1 MPELAII
8 GGGLA
13 GASVASYV
21 REKDPNLGI
30 TLFTKDQ
37 YVAYSPRDI
46 PFVLSGDIAS
56 FEDLMV
62 HDFSYYKDKGIDLRL
77 NTEITAIDLEN
88 KSIIVEGER
97 LGYDQL
103 VIATGV
109 IPDIPQIPGIDK
121 RGVFLIKGIGDG
133 KKVKEAMK
141 SAKNAVVA
149 GADPVSLEIASAFLT
164 SGINTTV
171 VAPSPYLLPQYLDPD
186 MTVIVQNK
194 LESLG
199 MKVITGSPL
208 GSINGPG
215 HAEFVTVGK
224 EVMPADLVVMS
235 PGAKPNVS
243 LAKQAGIKIGETG
256 GIQVDPSMRVTKS
269 ASVYAAGGCVEV
281 IHHITARS
289 TLSML
294 GGTAVQQ
301 AKVVAENI
309 CGGDA
314 TFDPVVNPVVSVIAG
329 LQVGSVGL
337 TSHAAKQ
344 AGLAPIEGKAQGLTR
359 AHCYPG
365 AKKIYVK
372 LLFEEERLMGAQL
385 ISEEG
390 VKERI
395 DALSFVIKSG
405 ATYEQLRHIETCY
418 APPASSVVDVLTLA
432 LETFKK

>member
-1 MPELAII
+1 MPNLVII

-21 REKDPNLGI
+21 REKDPDMGI
-30 TLFTKDQ
+30 TLFTNDQ

-46 PFVLSGDIAS
+46 PSVLSGDIAS
-56 FEDLMV
+56 FEDLML
-62 HDFSYYKDKGIDLRL
+62 HDFSYYKDKGIDLHT
-77 NTEITAIDLEN
+77 NTEITAIDLES
-88 KSIIVEGER
+88 KSLIVEGEK

-121 RGVFLIKGIGDG
+121 RGVFFIKGIEDG

-149 GADPVSLEIASAFLT
+149 GADPVSLEIASAFIT

-171 VAPSPYLLPQYLDPD
+171 VTSSPYLLPQYLDPD
-186 MTVIVQNK
+186 MTVIVQHK
-194 LESLG
+194 MESLG
-199 MKVITGSPL
+199 MKVITGTPL
-208 GSINGPG
+208 GSINGPE
-215 HAEFVTVGK
+215 HVEFVTVGK
-224 EVMPADLVVMS
+224 EIIPADLVLLS
-235 PGAKPNVS
+235 PGAKPNTS
-243 LAKQAGIKIGETG
+243 LAKQAGIEIGGTG

-281 IHHITARS
+281 THHITARL

-294 GGTAVQQ
+294 GGTAVRQ

-314 TFDPVVNPVVSVIAG
+314 TFTPVVNLVISVVVG

-337 TSHAAKQ
+337 TSYAAKQ
-344 AGLAPIEGKAQGLTR
+344 AGLMVVEGKAQGLTR
-359 AHCYPG
+359 AHCHLG
-365 AKKIYVK
+365 GKKIHVK
-372 LLFEEERLMGAQL
+372 LLFEEERLIGAQL

-395 DALSFVIKSG
+395 DMLSFMIKSG
-405 ATYEQLRHIETCY
+405 TTYGQLRHLETCY
-418 APPASSVVDVLTLA
+418 TPSASSVVDVLTLA

>member
-1 MPELAII
+1 MSELAII

-13 GASVASYV
+13 GALVASYV
-21 REKDPNLGI
+21 REKDPDMSI
-30 TLFTKDQ
+30 TLFTKDR
-37 YVAYSPRDI
+37 YVAYSPRDT

-56 FEDLMV
+56 FEDLMM
-62 HDFSYYKDKGIDLRL
+62 HDFSYYKDKGIDLRID
-77 NTEITAIDLEN
+77 TEITAIDLEN
-88 KSIIVEGER
+88 KSVIVEGER
-97 LGYDQL
+97 RGYDQL

-121 RGVFLIKGIGDG
+121 RGVFFIKGIEDG

-171 VAPSPYLLPQYLDPD
+171 VASSPYVLPQYLDPD
-186 MTVIVQNK
+186 MAVTVQNK

-199 MKVITGSPL
+199 MRVITGSPL
-208 GSINGPG
+208 GSINGPEYV
-215 HAEFVTVGK
+215 EFVTVGK
-224 EVMPADLVVMS
+224 EIIPADLVILS
-235 PGAKPNVS
+235 PGAKPNAN

-256 GIQVDPSMRVTKS
+256 GIQVDPSMHVTKS
-269 ASVYAAGGCVEV
+269 TSVYAAGGCVEV
-281 IHHITARS
+281 IHHITARP

-294 GGTAVQQ
+294 GGTAIQQ
-301 AKVVAENI
+301 ARVVAENI

-314 TFDPVVNPVVSVIAG
+314 TFDPVVNPAVSVIAG

-344 AGLAPIEGKAQGLTR
+344 AGLAPIEGRAQGLTR

-365 AKKIYVK
+365 AKKIHIK
-372 LLFEEERLMGAQL
+372 LLFAEERLIGAQI

-395 DALSFVIKSG
+395 DTLSFLIKSG
-405 ATYEQLRHIETCY
+405 VTYEQLRHIETCY
-418 APPASSVVDVLTLA
+418 APPVSSVVDVLTLA
-432 LETFKK
+432 LETLKR

>member
-1 MPELAII
+1 MPELVII

-21 REKDPNLGI
+21 REKDPDMGI

-46 PFVLSGDIAS
+46 PSVLSGDIAS
-56 FEDLMV
+56 FEDLML
-62 HDFSYYKDKGIDLRL
+62 HDFSYYKDKGIDLRIS
-77 NTEITAIDLEN
+77 TEITAINLED
-88 KSIIVEGER
+88 KSVIVEGET

-121 RGVFLIKGIGDG
+121 RGVFFIKGIEDG

-141 SAKNAVVA
+141 SARNAVVA
-149 GADPVSLEIASAFLT
+149 GADPLSLEIASAFIT

-171 VAPSPYLLPQYLDPD
+171 VTSSPYLLPQHLDPD

-199 MKVITGSPL
+199 IRVITGSPL
-208 GSINGPG
+208 GSINGPE
-215 HAEFVTVGK
+215 HVEFVTVGK
-224 EVMPADLVVMS
+224 EVIPADLVILS
-235 PGAKPNVS
+235 PGTKPNVS
-243 LAKQAGIKIGETG
+243 LAKQAGIKIGGTG
-256 GIQVDPSMRVTKS
+256 GIQVDPSMRVTES
-269 ASVYAAGGCVEV
+269 SSVYAAGGCVEV
-281 IHHITARS
+281 IHHITARP

-314 TFDPVVNPVVSVIAG
+314 TFAPVVNPVVSVVAG

-337 TSHAAKQ
+337 TSYAAKQ
-344 AGLAPIEGKAQGLTR
+344 AGLAPVEGKAQGLTR

-365 AKKIYVK
+365 GKKIHVK
-372 LLFEEERLMGAQL
+372 LLFEEERLIGAQL

-390 VKERI
+390 VKERV
-395 DALSFVIKSG
+395 DALSFMIKSG
-405 ATYEQLRHIETCY
+405 VTYEQLRHIETCY
-418 APPASSVVDVLTLA
+418 APSTSSVVDVLTLA
-432 LETFKK
+432 LETFER

>member
-1 MPELAII
+1 MPDLVII

-13 GASVASYV
+13 GASIASYV
-21 REKDPNLGI
+21 REKDPDMGI

-37 YVAYSPRDI
+37 YMAYSPRDI
-46 PFVLSGDIAS
+46 PSVLSGDIAS
-56 FEDLMV
+56 FEDLMM
-62 HDFSYYKDKGIDLRL
+62 HDFSYYKDRGIDLRT
-77 NTEITAIDLEN
+77 NTEITAIDIED
-88 KSIIVEGER
+88 KSIIVEGEK

-109 IPDIPQIPGIDK
+109 IPNIPQIPGIDK
-121 RGVFLIKGIGDG
+121 RGVFFIQGIEDG

-149 GADPVSLEIASAFLT
+149 GADPVSLEIASAFIT

-171 VAPSPYLLPQYLDPD
+171 VAPSPYILPQYLDPD

-199 MKVITGSPL
+199 IKVITGTPL
-208 GSINGPG
+208 GSINGPE
-215 HAEFVTVGK
+215 HVEFVTVGK
-224 EVMPADLVVMS
+224 EIIQADLVILS
-235 PGAKPNVS
+235 PGAKPNTS
-243 LAKQAGIKIGETG
+243 LARQAGIKIGGTG

-269 ASVYAAGGCVEV
+269 TSVCAAGGCVEV
-281 IHHITARS
+281 IHHITARP

-294 GGTAVQQ
+294 VGTAVRQ
-301 AKVVAENI
+301 AKVVAENV

-337 TSHAAKQ
+337 TSYAAKQ
-344 AGLAPIEGKAQGLTR
+344 AGLTPIEGKAQGLTR

-365 AKKIYVK
+365 GKRIYIK
-372 LLFEEERLMGAQL
+372 LLFMEERLIGAQL

-390 VKERI
+390 VKERV
-395 DALSFVIKSG
+395 DALSFMIKSG
-405 ATYEQLRHIETCY
+405 VTYEQLRHIETCY
-418 APPASSVVDVLTLA
+418 APSTSSVVDVLTLA
-432 LETFKK
+432 LETFEK